1 MTEHTDLSTT
11 SRDRLL
17 EAARKELIESER
29 REMEFRKKDRQE
41 RAAELRHPLDKIK
54 VH

>member
-11 SRDRLL
+11 SKDRLL
-17 EAARKELIESER
+17 EEARKELMEFER
-29 REMEFRKKDRQE
+29 REMEFRKKDRQG
-41 RAAELRHPLDKIK
+41 RAAELRLPLDKIK